1 MIHAQVH
8 HMDAELV
15 HDRQTMRY
23 RCTVCAWCVEDGP
36 EGVTVV
42 HKGDPTVAHR
52 GGQLEVVTDEVEQDP
67 QAKPLLH

>member
-1 MIHAQVH
+1 MNHAPIHP
-8 HMDAELV
+8 MDAELI

-42 HKGDPTVAHR
+42 QKGDPTAAHR
-52 GGQLEVVTDEVEQDP
+52 GGALEVVTDDVEPDP
-67 QAKPLLH
+67 QPKPLLH

>member
-1 MIHAQVH
+1 MIHPEVH

-36 EGVTVV
+36 EGVAVV
-42 HKGDPTVAHR
+42 SKGDPIAAHR